1 MIGDGAYCTL
11 QDVADR
17 LKNITIN
24 NDTDVSITSGA
35 FSYNAYPS
43 AVLKTSQVAKYIA
56 GVEARIEDRV
66 AQKYTVPITLAAS
79 PRAYARMRDIVRGFV
94 VGECYPIL
102 KLSGRAMESPEEAGN
117 TMSAYGVAKNRLE
130 ELLNDTE
137 PFTDA
142 TRTITI
148 QESTDA
154 SESGEGETT
163 FNKFDPRTTL
173 PPW

>member
-1 MIGDGAYCTL
+1 MTGDGAYCTL
-11 QDVADR
+11 QDIADR
-17 LKNITIN
+17 LKNIVIN
-24 NDTDVSITSGA
+24 NDTDASITTGVWA
-35 FSYNAYPS
+35 YNAYLT

-66 AQKYTVPITLAAS
+66 AQKYTVPITAATS
-79 PRAYARMRDIVRGFV
+79 PKAYARMRDIIRGFV

-102 KLSGRAMESPEEAGN
+102 KLAGRAMESADEAAN

-130 ELLNDTE
+130 ELLNDSE

-142 TRTITI
+142 TRTVTI
-148 QESTDA
+148 EESTDA
-154 SESGEGETT
+154 SISGEGETT
-163 FNKFDPRTTL
+163 FDKFDPRTTL

>member
-1 MIGDGAYCTL
+1 MTGDGYYCTL

-24 NDTDVSITSGA
+24 NDTDALITTGA
-35 FSYNAYPS
+35 WAYNGYPS

-56 GVEARIEDRV
+56 GVEARVEDRV
-66 AQKYTVPITLAAS
+66 AQKYKVPVVLSAS
-79 PRAYARMRDIVRGFV
+79 PKAYARMRDIVRGYV

-102 KLSGRAMESPEEAGN
+102 KLAGRAMDNPDDAGN
-117 TMSAYGVAKNRLE
+117 TMSAYGVAKSRLE

-142 TRTITI
+142 TRNVTIE
-148 QESTDA
+148 ESTDA
-154 SESGEGETT
+154 SISGEGETT
-163 FNKFDPRTTL
+163 YNKFDPRRTL